1 MIDRILSNEEII
13 QLKYY
18 LERYNNIV
26 LTCHLSP
33 DGDAVGSTLGMK
45 HLLEIM
51 GKTVHIIA
59 PDMVPRSLLF
69 LPGAKDIIAYS
80 KYAEL
85 GNRLVGNA
93 QLIICL
99 DFNTPKR
106 LDNLA
111 PAITES
117 KAKKILID
125 HHIGAENFCDLS
137 ISYDKMSSTCE
148 LVFRA
153 ILGMNMYQQ
162 VNRKC
167 AECLYAGMMTDT
179 GNFTYN
185 SNDPD
190 IYNIIA
196 MLMKKGINKDRIY
209 TLAINTSSVDRLR
222 LIGYSLDSKM
232 EVFEDCGAALIILTK
247 EELARYNYKKG
258 DTESLVNMPLQIP
271 EVYWSVFMRE
281 DDEYVKISIRSQ
293 GDFAVNT
300 ICEKHFNG
308 GGHKNAAGGEF
319 YGTVEEARA
328 EFDKIIEEMKS
339 EADADGVEND
349 K

>member
-1 MIDRILSNEEII
+1 MINRILTDEEVI
-13 QLKYY
+13 QLKYH
-18 LERYNNIV
+18 LERYTNIV

-45 HLLEIM
+45 HLLETM
-51 GKTVHIIA
+51 GKTVHVIT
-59 PDMVPRSLLF
+59 PDMVPKSLLF

-80 KYAEL
+80 KYTDL
-85 GNRLVGNA
+85 SNRLVNNS

-111 PAITES
+111 PAITEA

-125 HHIGAENFCDLS
+125 HHIGDERFCDLT

-153 ILGMNMYQQ
+153 ILGMGMYQQ

-190 IYNIIA
+190 IYNIVA
-196 MLMKKGINKDRIY
+196 MLLKKGINKDRIY
-209 TLAINTSSVDRLR
+209 SLAINTSSTDRLR
-222 LIGYSLDSKM
+222 LIGYSLSQKM
-232 EVFEDCGAALIILTK
+232 EVYPDCGAALIILTK
-247 EELARYNYKKG
+247 DELLQYNYKKG

-281 DDEYVKISIRSQ
+281 DAEYVKISIRSK
-293 GDFAVNT
+293 GEFAVNT

-319 YGTVEEARA
+319 YGTVEEAKA
-328 EFDKIIEEMKS
+328 EFKKIIEEVKS
-339 EADADGVEND
+339 MQETNVNLN
-349 K
+349 

>member
-1 MIDRILSNEEII
+1 MIDRVLSDKEVIR
-13 QLKYY
+13 LKNG
-18 LERYNNIV
+18 LEQHNNFI

-33 DGDAVGSTLGMK
+33 DGDAVGATLGMK
-45 HLLEIM
+45 HLLEAM

-80 KYAEL
+80 KYTEL
-85 GNRLVGNA
+85 ANRLVGNA
-93 QLIICL
+93 QMIICL

-111 PAITES
+111 QVITES

-125 HHIGAENFCDLS
+125 HHIGDERFCDLT

-153 ILGMNMYQQ
+153 ILGMNMYQL

-179 GNFTYN
+179 GNFSYN

-190 IYNIIA
+190 IYSIIA

-209 TLAINTSSVDRLR
+209 TLAINTSSADRLR
-222 LIGYSLDSKM
+222 LIGYSLDRKM
-232 EVFEDCGAALIILTK
+232 EVFADCGAALIILTK
-247 EELARYNYKKG
+247 EELQQYNYKKG

-281 DDEYVKISIRSQ
+281 DDEYVKISVRSQ

-328 EFDKIIEEMKS
+328 EFEKIMEEVKS
-339 EADADGVEND
+339 GQNEENTI

>member
-1 MIDRILSNEEII
+1 MIDRVLSDKEVIR
-13 QLKYY
+13 LKNG
-18 LERYNNIV
+18 LEQHNNFI

-33 DGDAVGSTLGMK
+33 DGDAVGATLGMK
-45 HLLEIM
+45 HLLEAM

-80 KYAEL
+80 KYTEL
-85 GNRLVGNA
+85 ANRLVGNA
-93 QLIICL
+93 QMIICL

-111 PAITES
+111 QVITES

-125 HHIGAENFCDLS
+125 HHIGDERFCDLT

-148 LVFRA
+148 FVFRA
-153 ILGMNMYQQ
+153 ILGMNMYQL

-209 TLAINTSSVDRLR
+209 TLAINTSSADRLR
-222 LIGYSLDSKM
+222 LIGYSLDRKM
-232 EVFEDCGAALIILTK
+232 EVFADCGAALIILTK
-247 EELARYNYKKG
+247 EELQQYNYKKG

-281 DDEYVKISIRSQ
+281 DDEYVKISVRSQ

-328 EFDKIIEEMKS
+328 EFEKIMEEVKS
-339 EADADGVEND
+339 GQNEENTI

>member
-1 MIDRILSNEEII
+1 MIDRILSDKEVIRLRNS
-13 QLKYY
+13 
-18 LERYNNIV
+18 LEQHNNFI

-33 DGDAVGSTLGMK
+33 DGDAVGATLGMK
-45 HLLEIM
+45 HLLEAM

-80 KYAEL
+80 KYTEL
-85 GNRLVGNA
+85 ANRLVGNA
-93 QLIICL
+93 QMIICL

-111 PAITES
+111 SVITES

-125 HHIGAENFCDLS
+125 HHIGSEEFCDLT
-137 ISYDKMSSTCE
+137 ISYDHMSSTCE

-153 ILGMNMYQQ
+153 ILGMNMYQL

-209 TLAINTSSVDRLR
+209 QLAINTSSADRLR
-222 LIGYSLDSKM
+222 LIGYSLDKKM
-232 EVFEDCGAALIILTK
+232 EVFADCGAALIILTK
-247 EELARYNYKKG
+247 EELQQYNYKKG

-300 ICEKHFNG
+300 ICEQHFNG

-319 YGTVEEARA
+319 YGSVEDARA
-328 EFDKIIEEMKS
+328 EFDKILDEVKAQQNEENTNK
-339 EADADGVEND
+339 
-349 K
+349 

>member
-1 MIDRILSNEEII
+1 MINRILTDEEVI
-13 QLKYY
+13 QLKYH

-45 HLLEIM
+45 HLLETM
-51 GKTVHIIA
+51 GKTVHVIT
-59 PDMVPRSLLF
+59 PDMVPKSLLF

-80 KYAEL
+80 KYTDL
-85 GNRLVGNA
+85 SNRLVNNS

-111 PAITES
+111 PAITEA

-125 HHIGAENFCDLS
+125 HHIGDERFCDLT

-153 ILGMNMYQQ
+153 ILGMGMYQQ

-190 IYNIIA
+190 IYNIVA
-196 MLMKKGINKDRIY
+196 MLLKKGINKDRIY
-209 TLAINTSSVDRLR
+209 SLAINTSSTDRLR
-222 LIGYSLDSKM
+222 LIGYSLSQKM
-232 EVFEDCGAALIILTK
+232 EVYTDCGAALIILTK
-247 EELARYNYKKG
+247 DELLQYNYKKG

-281 DDEYVKISIRSQ
+281 DAEYVKISIRSK
-293 GDFAVNT
+293 GEFAVNT

-319 YGTVEEARA
+319 YGTVEDAKA
-328 EFDKIIEEMKS
+328 EFKKIIEEVKS
-339 EADADGVEND
+339 MQETNENLN
-349 K
+349 

>member
-1 MIDRILSNEEII
+1 MIDRVLSDKEVIR
-13 QLKYY
+13 LKNG
-18 LERYNNIV
+18 LEQHNNFI

-33 DGDAVGSTLGMK
+33 DGDAVGATLGMK
-45 HLLEIM
+45 HLLEAM

-80 KYAEL
+80 KYTEL
-85 GNRLVGNA
+85 ANRLVGNA
-93 QLIICL
+93 QMIICL

-111 PAITES
+111 QVITES

-125 HHIGAENFCDLS
+125 HHIGDERFCDLT

-153 ILGMNMYQQ
+153 ILGMNMYQL

-209 TLAINTSSVDRLR
+209 TLAINTSSADRLR
-222 LIGYSLDSKM
+222 LIGYSLDRKM
-232 EVFEDCGAALIILTK
+232 EVFADCGAALIILTK
-247 EELARYNYKKG
+247 EELQQYNYKKG

-281 DDEYVKISIRSQ
+281 DDEYVKISVRSQ

-319 YGTVEEARA
+319 YGTIEEARA
-328 EFDKIIEEMKS
+328 EFEKIMEEVKS
-339 EADADGVEND
+339 GQNEENTI

>member
-1 MIDRILSNEEII
+1 MIDRVLSDKEVIR
-13 QLKYY
+13 LKNG
-18 LERYNNIV
+18 LEQHNNFI

-33 DGDAVGSTLGMK
+33 DGDAVGATLGMK
-45 HLLEIM
+45 HLLEAM

-80 KYAEL
+80 KYTEL
-85 GNRLVGNA
+85 AKRLVGNA
-93 QLIICL
+93 QMIICL

-111 PAITES
+111 QVITES

-125 HHIGAENFCDLS
+125 HHIGDERFCDLT

-153 ILGMNMYQQ
+153 ILGMNMYQL

-209 TLAINTSSVDRLR
+209 TLAINTSSADRLR
-222 LIGYSLDSKM
+222 LIGYSLDRKM
-232 EVFEDCGAALIILTK
+232 EVFADCGAALIILTK
-247 EELARYNYKKG
+247 EELQQYNYKKG

-281 DDEYVKISIRSQ
+281 DDEYVKISVRSQ

-328 EFDKIIEEMKS
+328 EFEKIMEEVKS
-339 EADADGVEND
+339 GQNEENTI

>member
-1 MIDRILSNEEII
+1 MIDRILSDEELI
-13 QLKYY
+13 QLKYN

-33 DGDAVGSTLGMK
+33 DGDAVGATLGMK
-45 HLLEIM
+45 HLLEAM
-51 GKTVHIIA
+51 DKTVHVIT

-69 LPGAKDIIAYS
+69 LPGAKDIVAYS

-85 GNRLVGNA
+85 ANRLVSNS

-111 PAITES
+111 PLITES

-125 HHIGAENFCDLS
+125 HHIGDEKFCDLT

-148 LVFRA
+148 LVCRA
-153 ILGMNMYQQ
+153 ILGMNMFQL

-196 MLMKKGINKDRIY
+196 LLLKKGINKDRIY
-209 TLAINTSSVDRLR
+209 TLAINTSSADRLR
-222 LIGYSLDSKM
+222 LIGYSLSQKM
-232 EVFEDCGAALIILTK
+232 EIFEDCGAALIILTK
-247 EELARYNYKKG
+247 EELANYNYKKG
-258 DTESLVNMPLQIP
+258 DTESLVNMPLQVP

-281 DDEYVKISIRSQ
+281 DDEYVKISIRSK
-293 GDFAVNT
+293 DEFAVNT
-300 ICEKHFNG
+300 ICEDHFNG

-328 EFDKIIEEMKS
+328 EFEKVMDEVKS
-339 EADADGVEND
+339 KQANA
-349 K
+349 

>member
-1 MIDRILSNEEII
+1 MIDRVLSDKEVIR
-13 QLKYY
+13 LKNG
-18 LERYNNIV
+18 LEQHNNFI

-33 DGDAVGSTLGMK
+33 DGDAVGATLGMK
-45 HLLEIM
+45 HLLEAM

-80 KYAEL
+80 KYTEL
-85 GNRLVGNA
+85 ANRLVGNA
-93 QLIICL
+93 QMIICL

-111 PAITES
+111 QVITES

-125 HHIGAENFCDLS
+125 HHIGDERFCDLT

-153 ILGMNMYQQ
+153 ILGMNMYQL

-190 IYNIIA
+190 IYSIIA

-209 TLAINTSSVDRLR
+209 TLAINTSSADRLR
-222 LIGYSLDSKM
+222 LIGYSLDRKM
-232 EVFEDCGAALIILTK
+232 EVFADCGAALIILTK
-247 EELARYNYKKG
+247 EELQQYNYKKG

-281 DDEYVKISIRSQ
+281 DDEYVKISVRSQ

-328 EFDKIIEEMKS
+328 EFEKIMEEVKS
-339 EADADGVEND
+339 GQNEENTI

>member
-45 HLLEIM
+45 HLLETM

-117 KAKKILID
+117 KAKKYL
-125 HHIGAENFCDLS
+125 
-137 ISYDKMSSTCE
+137 
-148 LVFRA
+148 
-153 ILGMNMYQQ
+153 
-162 VNRKC
+162 
-167 AECLYAGMMTDT
+167 
-179 GNFTYN
+179 
-185 SNDPD
+185 
-190 IYNIIA
+190 
-196 MLMKKGINKDRIY
+196 
-209 TLAINTSSVDRLR
+209 
-222 LIGYSLDSKM
+222 
-232 EVFEDCGAALIILTK
+232 
-247 EELARYNYKKG
+247 
-258 DTESLVNMPLQIP
+258 
-271 EVYWSVFMRE
+271 
-281 DDEYVKISIRSQ
+281 
-293 GDFAVNT
+293 
-300 ICEKHFNG
+300 
-308 GGHKNAAGGEF
+308 
-319 YGTVEEARA
+319 
-328 EFDKIIEEMKS
+328 
-339 EADADGVEND
+339 
-349 K
+349 

>member
-13 QLKYY
+13 QLKNY

-45 HLLEIM
+45 HLLETM

-85 GNRLVGNA
+85 GNRLIGNS

-125 HHIGAENFCDLS
+125 HHIGAEQFCDLS

-209 TLAINTSSVDRLR
+209 SLAINTSSADRLR
-222 LIGYSLDSKM
+222 LIGYSLDSK
-232 EVFEDCGAALIILTK
+232 K
-247 EELARYNYKKG
+247 
-258 DTESLVNMPLQIP
+258 IP

-319 YGTVEEARA
+319 YGTVDEARA
-328 EFDKIIEEMKS
+328 EFYKIMEEMKPT
-339 EADADGVEND
+339 DGEEND
-349 K
+349 NK

>member
-1 MIDRILSNEEII
+1 MIDRVLSDKEVIR
-13 QLKYY
+13 LKNG
-18 LERYNNIV
+18 LEQHNNFI

-33 DGDAVGSTLGMK
+33 DGDAVGATLGMK
-45 HLLEIM
+45 HLLEAM

-80 KYAEL
+80 KYTEL
-85 GNRLVGNA
+85 ANRLVGNA
-93 QLIICL
+93 QMIICL

-111 PAITES
+111 QVITES

-125 HHIGAENFCDLS
+125 HHIGDERFCDLT

-153 ILGMNMYQQ
+153 ILGMNMYQL

-209 TLAINTSSVDRLR
+209 TLAINTSSADRLR
-222 LIGYSLDSKM
+222 LIGYSLDRKM
-232 EVFEDCGAALIILTK
+232 EVFADCGAALIILTK
-247 EELARYNYKKG
+247 EELQQYNYKKG

-281 DDEYVKISIRSQ
+281 DDEYVKISVRSQ

-328 EFDKIIEEMKS
+328 EFEKIMEELKS
-339 EADADGVEND
+339 GQNEENTI

>member
-1 MIDRILSNEEII
+1 MIDRVLSDKEVIR
-13 QLKYY
+13 LKNG
-18 LERYNNIV
+18 LEQHNNFI

-33 DGDAVGSTLGMK
+33 DGDAVGATLGMK
-45 HLLEIM
+45 HLLEAM
-51 GKTVHIIA
+51 GKTVHVIA

-80 KYAEL
+80 KYTEL
-85 GNRLVGNA
+85 ANRLVGNA
-93 QLIICL
+93 QMIICL

-111 PAITES
+111 QVITES

-125 HHIGAENFCDLS
+125 HHIGDERFCDLT

-153 ILGMNMYQQ
+153 ILGMNMYQL

-209 TLAINTSSVDRLR
+209 TLAINTSSADRLR
-222 LIGYSLDSKM
+222 LIGYSLDRKM
-232 EVFEDCGAALIILTK
+232 EVFADCGAALIILTK
-247 EELARYNYKKG
+247 EELQQYNYKKG

-281 DDEYVKISIRSQ
+281 DDEYVKISVRSQ

-328 EFDKIIEEMKS
+328 EFEKIMEEVKS
-339 EADADGVEND
+339 GQNEENTI

>member
-1 MIDRILSNEEII
+1 MINRILTDEEVI
-13 QLKYY
+13 QLKYH

-45 HLLEIM
+45 HLLETM
-51 GKTVHIIA
+51 GKTVHVIT
-59 PDMVPRSLLF
+59 PDMVPKSLLF

-80 KYAEL
+80 KYTDL
-85 GNRLVGNA
+85 SNRLVNNS

-111 PAITES
+111 PAITEA

-125 HHIGAENFCDLS
+125 HHIGDERFCDLT

-153 ILGMNMYQQ
+153 ILGMGMYQQ

-190 IYNIIA
+190 IYNIVA
-196 MLMKKGINKDRIY
+196 MLLKKGINKDRIY
-209 TLAINTSSVDRLR
+209 SLAINTSSTDRLR
-222 LIGYSLDSKM
+222 LIGYSLSQKM
-232 EVFEDCGAALIILTK
+232 EVYPDCGAALIILTK
-247 EELARYNYKKG
+247 DELLQYNYKKG

-281 DDEYVKISIRSQ
+281 DAEYVKISIRSK
-293 GDFAVNT
+293 GEFAVNT

-319 YGTVEEARA
+319 YGTVEEAKA
-328 EFDKIIEEMKS
+328 EFKKIIEEVKS
-339 EADADGVEND
+339 MQETDENLN
-349 K
+349 

>member
-1 MIDRILSNEEII
+1 MIDRVLSDKEVIR
-13 QLKYY
+13 LKNG
-18 LERYNNIV
+18 LEQHNNFI

-33 DGDAVGSTLGMK
+33 DGDAVGATLGMK
-45 HLLEIM
+45 HLLEAM

-80 KYAEL
+80 KYTEL
-85 GNRLVGNA
+85 ANRLVGNA
-93 QLIICL
+93 QMIICL

-111 PAITES
+111 QVITES

-125 HHIGAENFCDLS
+125 HHIGDERFCDLT

-153 ILGMNMYQQ
+153 ILGMNMYQL

-209 TLAINTSSVDRLR
+209 TLAINTSSADRLR
-222 LIGYSLDSKM
+222 LIGYSLDRKM
-232 EVFEDCGAALIILTK
+232 EVFADCGAALIILTK
-247 EELARYNYKKG
+247 EELQQYNYKKG
-258 DTESLVNMPLQIP
+258 DTESLVNMPLLIP

-281 DDEYVKISIRSQ
+281 DDEYVKISVRSQ

-328 EFDKIIEEMKS
+328 EFEKIMEEVKS
-339 EADADGVEND
+339 GQNEENTI

>member
-1 MIDRILSNEEII
+1 MIDRVLSDKEVIR
-13 QLKYY
+13 LKNG
-18 LERYNNIV
+18 LEQHNNFI

-33 DGDAVGSTLGMK
+33 DGDAVGATLGMK
-45 HLLEIM
+45 HLLEAM

-80 KYAEL
+80 KYTEL
-85 GNRLVGNA
+85 ANRLVGNA
-93 QLIICL
+93 QMIICL

-111 PAITES
+111 QVITES

-125 HHIGAENFCDLS
+125 HHIGDERFCDLT

-153 ILGMNMYQQ
+153 ILGMNMYQL

-209 TLAINTSSVDRLR
+209 TLAINTSSADRLR
-222 LIGYSLDSKM
+222 LIGYSLDRKM
-232 EVFEDCGAALIILTK
+232 EVFADCGAALIILTK
-247 EELARYNYKKG
+247 EELQQYNYKKG

-281 DDEYVKISIRSQ
+281 DDEYVKISVRSQ

-328 EFDKIIEEMKS
+328 EFEKIMEEVKS
-339 EADADGVEND
+339 GQNEENTI

>member
-1 MIDRILSNEEII
+1 MIDRVLSDKEVIR
-13 QLKYY
+13 LKNG
-18 LERYNNIV
+18 LEQHNNFI

-33 DGDAVGSTLGMK
+33 DGDAVGATLGMK
-45 HLLEIM
+45 HLLEAM

-80 KYAEL
+80 KYTEL
-85 GNRLVGNA
+85 ANRLVGNA
-93 QLIICL
+93 QMIICL

-111 PAITES
+111 QVITES

-125 HHIGAENFCDLS
+125 HHIGDERFCDLT

-153 ILGMNMYQQ
+153 ILGMNMYQL

-209 TLAINTSSVDRLR
+209 TLAINTSSADRLR
-222 LIGYSLDSKM
+222 LIGYSLDRKM
-232 EVFEDCGAALIILTK
+232 EVFADCGAAFIILTK
-247 EELARYNYKKG
+247 EELQQYNYKKG

-281 DDEYVKISIRSQ
+281 DDEYVKISVRSQ

-328 EFDKIIEEMKS
+328 EFEKIMEEVKS
-339 EADADGVEND
+339 GQNEENTI

>member
-1 MIDRILSNEEII
+1 MINRILTDEEVI
-13 QLKYY
+13 QLKYH

-45 HLLEIM
+45 HLLETM
-51 GKTVHIIA
+51 GKTVHVIT
-59 PDMVPRSLLF
+59 PDMVPKSLLF

-80 KYAEL
+80 KYTDL
-85 GNRLVGNA
+85 SNRLVNNS

-111 PAITES
+111 PAITEA

-125 HHIGAENFCDLS
+125 HHIGDERFCDLT

-153 ILGMNMYQQ
+153 ILGMGMYQQ

-190 IYNIIA
+190 IYNIVA
-196 MLMKKGINKDRIY
+196 MLLKKGINKDRIY
-209 TLAINTSSVDRLR
+209 SLAINTSSTDRLR
-222 LIGYSLDSKM
+222 LIGYSLSQKM
-232 EVFEDCGAALIILTK
+232 EVYPDCGAALIILTK
-247 EELARYNYKKG
+247 DELLQYNYKKG

-281 DDEYVKISIRSQ
+281 DAEYVKISIRSK
-293 GDFAVNT
+293 GEFAVNT

-319 YGTVEEARA
+319 YGTVEEAKA
-328 EFDKIIEEMKS
+328 EFKKIIEEVKS
-339 EADADGVEND
+339 MQETNVNLN
-349 K
+349 

>member
-1 MIDRILSNEEII
+1 MIDRVLSDKEVIR
-13 QLKYY
+13 LKNG
-18 LERYNNIV
+18 LEQHNNFI

-33 DGDAVGSTLGMK
+33 DGDAVGATLGMK
-45 HLLEIM
+45 HLLEAM

-80 KYAEL
+80 KYTEL
-85 GNRLVGNA
+85 ANRLVGNA
-93 QLIICL
+93 QMIICL
-99 DFNTPKR
+99 DFNTAKR

-111 PAITES
+111 QVITES

-125 HHIGAENFCDLS
+125 HHIGDERFCDLT

-153 ILGMNMYQQ
+153 ILGMNMYQL

-209 TLAINTSSVDRLR
+209 TLAINTSSADRLR
-222 LIGYSLDSKM
+222 LIGYSLDRKM
-232 EVFEDCGAALIILTK
+232 EVFADCGAALIILTK
-247 EELARYNYKKG
+247 EELQQYNYKKG

-281 DDEYVKISIRSQ
+281 DDEYVKISVRSQ

-328 EFDKIIEEMKS
+328 EFEKIMEEVKS
-339 EADADGVEND
+339 GQNEENTI

>member
-1 MIDRILSNEEII
+1 MIDRVLSDKEVIR
-13 QLKYY
+13 LKNG
-18 LERYNNIV
+18 LEQHNNFI

-33 DGDAVGSTLGMK
+33 DGDAVGATLGMK
-45 HLLEIM
+45 HLLEAM

-80 KYAEL
+80 KYTEL
-85 GNRLVGNA
+85 ANRLVGNA
-93 QLIICL
+93 QMIICL

-111 PAITES
+111 QVITES

-125 HHIGAENFCDLS
+125 HHIGDERFCDLT

-153 ILGMNMYQQ
+153 ILGMNMYQL

-185 SNDPD
+185 SND
-190 IYNIIA
+190 
-196 MLMKKGINKDRIY
+196 
-209 TLAINTSSVDRLR
+209 
-222 LIGYSLDSKM
+222 
-232 EVFEDCGAALIILTK
+232 
-247 EELARYNYKKG
+247 
-258 DTESLVNMPLQIP
+258 
-271 EVYWSVFMRE
+271 
-281 DDEYVKISIRSQ
+281 
-293 GDFAVNT
+293 
-300 ICEKHFNG
+300 
-308 GGHKNAAGGEF
+308 
-319 YGTVEEARA
+319 
-328 EFDKIIEEMKS
+328 
-339 EADADGVEND
+339 
-349 K
+349 

>member
-1 MIDRILSNEEII
+1 MIDRVLSDKEVIR
-13 QLKYY
+13 LKNG
-18 LERYNNIV
+18 LEQHNNFI

-33 DGDAVGSTLGMK
+33 DGDAVGATLGMK
-45 HLLEIM
+45 HLLEAM

-80 KYAEL
+80 KYTEL
-85 GNRLVGNA
+85 ANRLVGNA
-93 QLIICL
+93 QMIICL

-111 PAITES
+111 QVITES

-125 HHIGAENFCDLS
+125 HHIGDERFCDLT

-153 ILGMNMYQQ
+153 ILGMNMYQL

-209 TLAINTSSVDRLR
+209 TLAINTSSADRLR
-222 LIGYSLDSKM
+222 LIGYSLDRKM
-232 EVFEDCGAALIILTK
+232 EVFADCGAALIILTK
-247 EELARYNYKKG
+247 EELQQYNYKKG

-281 DDEYVKISIRSQ
+281 DDEYVKSYIKTYGNTEDILMLLNKLISFYPLPHQKMILDILKKCYKTRKK
-293 GDFAVNT
+293 
-300 ICEKHFNG
+300 EK
-308 GGHKNAAGGEF
+308 
-319 YGTVEEARA
+319 
-328 EFDKIIEEMKS
+328 
-339 EADADGVEND
+339 
-349 K
+349 

>member
-1 MIDRILSNEEII
+1 MIDRVLSDKEVIR
-13 QLKYY
+13 LKNG
-18 LERYNNIV
+18 LEQHNNFI

-33 DGDAVGSTLGMK
+33 DGDAVGATLGMK
-45 HLLEIM
+45 HLLEAM
-51 GKTVHIIA
+51 GKTVHVIA

-80 KYAEL
+80 KYTEL
-85 GNRLVGNA
+85 ANRLVGNA
-93 QLIICL
+93 QMIICL

-111 PAITES
+111 QVITES

-125 HHIGAENFCDLS
+125 HHIGDERFCDLT

-153 ILGMNMYQQ
+153 ILGMNMYQL

-209 TLAINTSSVDRLR
+209 TLAINTSSADRLR
-222 LIGYSLDSKM
+222 LIGYSLDRKM
-232 EVFEDCGAALIILTK
+232 EVFADCGAALIILTK
-247 EELARYNYKKG
+247 EELQQYNYKKG

-281 DDEYVKISIRSQ
+281 DDEYVKISVRSQ

-319 YGTVEEARA
+319 YGTIEEARA
-328 EFDKIIEEMKS
+328 EFEKIMEEVKS
-339 EADADGVEND
+339 GQNEENTI